1 MADVY
6 WPGGGLEALYW
17 SRDSTS
23 VFMTK
28 SVLLSLWTDDVISA
42 RVVYMGVD
50 VLIISMMMSVLF
62 SENKH

>member
-6 WPGGGLEALYW
+6 WPGEGLEALYW
-17 SRDSTS
+17 SRDIS
-23 VFMTK
+23 VFMTR

-50 VLIISMMMSVLF
+50 VLIISMMLSVLF
-62 SENKH
+62 RENKH

>member
-6 WPGGGLEALYW
+6 WPVGGLEALYW
-17 SRDSTS
+17 CRDTT
-23 VFMTK
+23 VFMTR

-50 VLIISMMMSVLF
+50 VLIIGMMMSVLF

>member
-6 WPGGGLEALYW
+6 WPGGGLEVLYW
-17 SRDSTS
+17 CRDTS
-23 VFMTK
+23 VFMTR

-62 SENKH
+62 NENKH